1 MNKKIF
7 SLVLFFV
14 AICVS
19 ISIGTSVSFAYAAE
33 QQVTAEV
40 AIERAYFDNVNKSIG
55 LYEEVLKPYTSK
67 KSTRSSNKN
76 FAYRNDFG
84 GVYIDESGLLNI
96 GVVGLQNERRE
107 FDGQVIYKQH
117 RFSYQYLFDM
127 QENLSLIMGE
137 LGIYALSM
145 DVQENRID
153 IFTNKGVSDISSFL
167 QEKTIYDKESYRI
180 VFNPNGGDIENANT
194 YGGDRLNTNGFLGIK
209 NYAGTMAVN
218 AICNDTGRYGILTNE
233 HVAVLGTMH
242 TDGKYDIAA
251 FYNYSYFTSILYW
264 EGYPSPSST
273 LIFTYQGKRW
283 N

>member
-40 AIERAYFDNVNKSIG
+40 AIERAYFDN
-55 LYEEVLKPYTSK
+55 
-67 KSTRSSNKN
+67 
-76 FAYRNDFG
+76 
-84 GVYIDESGLLNI
+84 
-96 GVVGLQNERRE
+96 
-107 FDGQVIYKQH
+107 
-117 RFSYQYLFDM
+117 
-127 QENLSLIMGE
+127 
-137 LGIYALSM
+137 
-145 DVQENRID
+145 
-153 IFTNKGVSDISSFL
+153 
-167 QEKTIYDKESYRI
+167 
-180 VFNPNGGDIENANT
+180 
-194 YGGDRLNTNGFLGIK
+194 
-209 NYAGTMAVN
+209 
-218 AICNDTGRYGILTNE
+218 
-233 HVAVLGTMH
+233 
-242 TDGKYDIAA
+242 DGKYDIAA